1 MAMMQMLDEWPL
13 AVKAKDMPR
22 FPARRATVLAI
33 AALLAALPGG
43 CRDNSA
49 GETKVVA
56 IGREPALR
64 DPTTQPVSAGDAL
77 LLQAV
82 AQGLVAFDSGGNIV
96 DGLAE
101 RWNVSDD
108 GMSYIFRITP
118 AKWSDGRKVTAEQV
132 ARVLKR
138 AMNPAGRNPLRDTL
152 GAVEDVVAMTDRVI
166 EIRLKAPRPNL
177 LPLLAQPEFAT
188 IRSGVGTGPYKIAAK
203 RKDGWRELTRSSQ
216 AGDDEQPEI
225 ETILLKGQEAKDAIE
240 SFAAGDSELVLGG
253 TFADL
258 PVTQRVKLP
267 RGALRFD
274 PASGLFGLVPL
285 KTSGPSASPQLRN
298 LLSRAI
304 DRQAFI
310 AALGVP
316 GLGPRATVLEA
327 NLDGIAPP
335 AQPAWMA
342 VPIAERRNAA
352 VRDAEGLLGD
362 TKGLAPVRV
371 LLPEGPGGDLLL
383 QELAID
389 WGALGLK
396 VERASSL
403 RSADFALIDEVSP
416 SLSPAWF
423 VRRFRCGVVP
433 VCDSKADELL
443 DGARVATV
451 PAQRYALITQAA
463 AQIDDKALFIPISA
477 PVRWSLVGGDVNG
490 FRGNRFARHSLVGL
504 REAPSG
510 RD

>member
-1 MAMMQMLDEWPL
+1 MAMMQMLAEWAL
-13 AVKAKDMPR
+13 AAKAMAMPR
-22 FPARRATVLAI
+22 FPARRAAVLAL

-43 CRDNSA
+43 CRDSNA
-49 GETKVVA
+49 GQTKVVV
-56 IGREPALR
+56 IGRDPALR
-64 DPTTQPVSAGDAL
+64 DPTAQSVSAGDEI
-77 LLQAV
+77 LLQSV

-96 DGLAE
+96 GGLAE

-108 GMSYIFRITP
+108 GMSYIFRITS
-118 AKWSDGRKVTAEQV
+118 AKWSDGRKVTAEPV

-166 EIRLKAPRPNL
+166 EIRLAAPRPNL
-177 LPLLAQPEFAT
+177 LPLLAQPEFAV
-188 IRSGVGTGPYKIAAK
+188 IRSGVGTGPFKIASK
-203 RKDGWRELTRSSQ
+203 RNEGWRELTRSTQ
-216 AGDDEQPEI
+216 ANDDEEAET
-225 ETILLKGQEAKDAIE
+225 ETILLKGEQAKDAIAG
-240 SFAAGDSELVLGG
+240 FAAGDSELVLGG

-258 PVTQRVKLP
+258 ALTQRVKLP

-285 KTSGPSASPQLRN
+285 KTNGRFASEEVRN

-304 DRQAFI
+304 DRQAFV

-316 GLGPRATVLEA
+316 GLVPRATVLEA

-335 AQPAWMA
+335 AQPAWMP
-342 VPIAERRNAA
+342 VPISDRRTSV
-352 VRDAEGLLGD
+352 VRDAAGLLGD
-362 TKGLAPVRV
+362 TAGLAPVRIW
-371 LLPEGPGGDLLL
+371 LPEGPGGDLLL
-383 QELAID
+383 QELAVD

-396 VERASSL
+396 VERSPSL
-403 RSADFALIDEVSP
+403 RAADFALIDEVSP

-433 VCDSKADELL
+433 VCDSQADELL

-463 AQIDDKALFIPISA
+463 ARIDDKTLFIPISA
-477 PVRWSLVGGDVNG
+477 PVRWSLVGNDING

-504 REAPSG
+504 RQSASG